1 MPGAT
6 DSDEVDFGRTAA
18 DYRNFRAGFPDEF
31 FRRLGNQIGLRVG
44 HKALDLGT
52 GTGTIARG
60 LATRGMQVAG
70 IDPAARL
77 LREAAVLDRL
87 AGVDVTYHESRAE
100 KLPFADGMFDLV
112 VAGQCWHWFDRG
124 LAAAEALRILSPGG
138 VIVIAHFDW
147 LSLPGNVVEATE
159 ALILRANPQWA
170 MAGGT
175 GIYPQWLGDLAGAR
189 FTELETQSFDL
200 VQPYSHEAWR
210 GRIRASAGVGASLD
224 EAAIA
229 AFDAELGALLASA
242 YPDEP
247 LVVPHRVWWVTG
259 RRPK

>member
-1 MPGAT
+1 MG
-6 DSDEVDFGRTAA
+6 SDQVDFEQTAA

-31 FRRLGNQIGLRVG
+31 FRRLGEQIGLRAG
-44 HKALDLGT
+44 QKALDLGT

-60 LATRGMQVAG
+60 LAARGMQMVG

-77 LREAAVLDRL
+77 LQEAAALDRL
-87 AGVDVTYHESRAE
+87 AGVDVIYREGRAE
-100 KLPFADGMFDLV
+100 ALSFADGAFDLV
-112 VAGQCWHWFDRG
+112 VAGQCWHWFDRRA
-124 LAAAEALRILSPGG
+124 AAAEAFRVLMPGAA
-138 VIVIAHFDW
+138 IAIAHFDW
-147 LSLPGNVVEATE
+147 LPLPGSVVEATE
-159 ALILRANPQWA
+159 ALILRANPRWT

-175 GIYPQWLGDLAGAR
+175 GIYPQWLGDLAGAG
-189 FTELETQSFDL
+189 FTGLETQSFDL

-229 AFDAELGALLASA
+229 AFDAELGTLLASA
-242 YPDEP
+242 YPDEQ
-247 LVVPHRVWWVTG
+247 LAVPHRVWWVMG